1 MSGVVNV
8 WWMSGVI
15 NVCCGQCPI
24 LHTVWWMSGVVNVW
38 CGECLLWLSGGCLV
52 WWMSGVVNVL
62 FYTQCGECLMWS
74 MSYNQS
80 SPCFHIYLFTVGLI
94 CIYVKLKLLLPAPG
108 PNTFQIFKL
117 DLPIK
122 INLCALGLA
131 SEDVWSWLFSPWP
144 IHGSKIYLLCYAHC
158 SYCSNCYAP
167 ILPVSMVWPTLNLM
181 SNLILL
187 DIYFAGFIAPLL
199 EQTILVWPG

>member
-1 MSGVVNV
+1 MSVA
-8 WWMSGVI
+8 
-15 NVCCGQCPI
+15 
-24 LHTVWWMSGVVNVW
+24 
-38 CGECLLWLSGGCLV
+38 
-52 WWMSGVVNVL
+52 VNVL
-62 FYTQCGECLMWS
+62 FYTRFGECLVLWMFGVVNVCCGCLVDVLCDECLVWS